1 MTDAPAELL
10 RQLHEDERVLWHAR
24 PRFLRLKQQLCQLL
38 VTGLLAWFI
47 AFLGR
52 HSHGCMVE
60 TVMFRDADGV
70 PHTITLRCRNGE
82 DTRYFTPG
90 ASLPLVYP
98 AQHPEKAQLPL
109 PWEQYHKCIW
119 AFIWVPLAPVCAWQ
133 VLVWCRARQ
142 ALKTSTCNPS

>member
-90 ASLPLVYP
+90 ASLPLVYRPNTRKKPNSPSPGSNITNASGPSSGFRSRRYVRGRYSYGAVP
-98 AQHPEKAQLPL
+98 ARH
-109 PWEQYHKCIW
+109 
-119 AFIWVPLAPVCAWQ
+119 
-133 VLVWCRARQ
+133 
-142 ALKTSTCNPS
+142 